1 MPVVPF
7 KVVIEP
13 STVIVFD
20 PPLEEIP
27 FAQLGDID
35 PVAVTVKLSEP
46 LTVLPPFV
54 AVDALDT
61 IKSSACRGAETA
73 TNDDVINNNDL
84 DLMIVSF

>member
-1 MPVVPF
+1 MPLRPF

-20 PPLEEIP
+20 PPVVEIP
-27 FAQLGDID
+27 CALLGDID
-35 PVAVTVKLSEP
+35 PAAVTVKLSEP

-61 IKSSACRGAETA
+61 VKSSACRGAETA
-73 TNDDVINNNDL
+73 TNDDVRNNNVL
-84 DLMIVSF
+84 DLMIISF